1 MSEIRVENIIGET
14 GTDAVKFTKGINVTG
29 VTTATTFSG
38 SGASLTSLPAAN
50 LTGTLPAISGANLTG
65 INAGI
70 TGLDQW
76 YLTSNHTSNGDIT
89 SNWARNALTGSAV
102 PLGTGLSE
110 SSGIFSFPNTGKWL
124 VIFGARFAINGS
136 DNVDMILAVTTNN
149 SSYTNVALATAGLNG
164 SGSKEASA
172 TSFYFLDV
180 TDISQVKV
188 KFSASSIGSGSAIT
202 GTGAVITHAT
212 FVRITD
218 T

>member
-1 MSEIRVENIIGET
+1 
-14 GTDAVKFTKGINVTG
+14 
-29 VTTATTFSG
+29 
-38 SGASLTSLPAAN
+38 
-50 LTGTLPAISGANLTG
+50 
-65 INAGI
+65 
-70 TGLDQW
+70 
-76 YLTSNHTSNGDIT
+76 
-89 SNWARNALTGSAV
+89 
-102 PLGTGLSE
+102 
-110 SSGIFSFPNTGKWL
+110 
-124 VIFGARFAINGS
+124 
-136 DNVDMILAVTTNN
+136 MILAVTTNN

-202 GTGAVITHAT
+202 GTGALITHAT

>member
-1 MSEIRVENIIGET
+1 M
-14 GTDAVKFTKGINVTG
+14 
-29 VTTATTFSG
+29 
-38 SGASLTSLPAAN
+38 LAAN
-50 LTGTLPAISGANLTG
+50 AVTAAKTTVP
-65 INAGI
+65 GI
-70 TGLDQW
+70 TGFDQY
-76 YLTSNHTSNGDIT
+76 YLTSSHSSNGDIT
-89 SNWARNALTGSAV
+89 SNFSRTATAGTAV
-102 PLGTGLSE
+102 PLGSGMTE
-110 SSGIFSFPNTGKWL
+110 SSGIFSFPNTGIWL
-124 VIFGARFAINGS
+124 VIFGARFSCNGS

-188 KFSASSIGSGSAIT
+188 KFSASSISSGSAIT
-202 GTGAVITHAT
+202 GTGSVITHAT